1 MRIEKGSDITKNVK
15 IIEWIKNEILISVSD
30 LFNLIFKGVKPID
43 DKLQNTLANIIMLT
57 YLLGKRLGISFD
69 EIDYK
74 IKEKSKHKHKYRHGG
89 GNNAHRRSQNEFL
102 YGVAPG
108 HNGSPEYCGIKQRR
122 GQKRNRPKV
131 ICGKKHGTCNT
142 AGVAAGAYLKNLI
155 KKNKKEKGGKIC
167 RKNCKH
173 GL

>member
-69 EIDYK
+69 EIEEHSIETWFGDL
-74 IKEKSKHKHKYRHGG
+74 SKLEEH
-89 GNNAHRRSQNEFL
+89 
-102 YGVAPG
+102 
-108 HNGSPEYCGIKQRR
+108 ID
-122 GQKRNRPKV
+122 NR
-131 ICGKKHGTCNT
+131 
-142 AGVAAGAYLKNLI
+142 
-155 KKNKKEKGGKIC
+155 E
-167 RKNCKH
+167 
-173 GL
+173 

>member
-57 YLLGKRLGISFD
+57 YLLGKRLGVDFD

-74 IKEKSKHKHKYRHGG
+74 IKEKSR
-89 GNNAHRRSQNEFL
+89 
-102 YGVAPG
+102 
-108 HNGSPEYCGIKQRR
+108 
-122 GQKRNRPKV
+122 
-131 ICGKKHGTCNT
+131 
-142 AGVAAGAYLKNLI
+142 
-155 KKNKKEKGGKIC
+155 
-167 RKNCKH
+167 
-173 GL
+173 

>member
-74 IKEKSKHKHKYRHGG
+74 IKEKSR
-89 GNNAHRRSQNEFL
+89 Q
-102 YGVAPG
+102 
-108 HNGSPEYCGIKQRR
+108 GIKEEHSIETWF
-122 GQKRNRPKV
+122 GDLSKSPHKLS
-131 ICGKKHGTCNT
+131 IHGSC
-142 AGVAAGAYLKNLI
+142 Y
-155 KKNKKEKGGKIC
+155 
-167 RKNCKH
+167 
-173 GL
+173 

>member
-74 IKEKSKHKHKYRHGG
+74 IKE
-89 GNNAHRRSQNEFL
+89 NQD
-102 YGVAPG
+102 
-108 HNGSPEYCGIKQRR
+108 
-122 GQKRNRPKV
+122 
-131 ICGKKHGTCNT
+131 
-142 AGVAAGAYLKNLI
+142 
-155 KKNKKEKGGKIC
+155 KE
-167 RKNCKH
+167 
-173 GL
+173 

>member
-74 IKEKSKHKHKYRHGG
+74 IKEKSR
-89 GNNAHRRSQNEFL
+89 Q
-102 YGVAPG
+102 
-108 HNGSPEYCGIKQRR
+108 GIKEEHRIETWFGDLSKLEEHIDTR
-122 GQKRNRPKV
+122 
-131 ICGKKHGTCNT
+131 
-142 AGVAAGAYLKNLI
+142 
-155 KKNKKEKGGKIC
+155 E
-167 RKNCKH
+167 
-173 GL
+173 